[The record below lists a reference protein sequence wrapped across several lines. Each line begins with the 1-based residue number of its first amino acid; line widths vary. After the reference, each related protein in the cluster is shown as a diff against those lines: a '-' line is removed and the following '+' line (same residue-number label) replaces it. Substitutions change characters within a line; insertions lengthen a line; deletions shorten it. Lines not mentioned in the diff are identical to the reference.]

1 MIEGWCM
8 LAIAILSP
16 EFITVEK
23 AEDLF
28 YSDKRK
34 IKHAKDTGAEIYRL
48 RQQAMTYKEIGL
60 MYGIKADAVYNRM
73 RRFLQQKK
81 EPALTDPK

>member
-1 MIEGWCM
+1 MFVGWYM

-34 IKHAKDTGAEIYRL
+34 TKCAKDTGAEIYEL
-48 RQQAMTYKEIGL
+48 RQQAMTYKDIGL
-60 MYGIKADAVYNRM
+60 LYGIKADAVYNRM
-73 RRFLQQKK
+73 RRFCIEK
-81 EPALTDPK
+81 EPALTGPK